1 MVDIFTVQDCAF
13 EALIGV
19 VDDFVNLL
27 WKAVG
32 EKNLAR
38 LKVNNPEVIIQPV
51 QYWRLQSNYLT
62 TVC

>member
-51 QYWRLQSNYLT
+51 QYW
-62 TVC
+62 